1 MVKSSDRSNLCRTVR
16 SLGIIVFLP
25 TNIQTSRFCVK
36 SHNLF
41 VLQAHTQPNTNNFS
55 NRKKIL
61 SYKISNSKNTKKELS
76 EIDRISESLDMNLQ
90 SQKLENIPSNEQD
103 HLDAKV
109 DITNFLNKVSD
120 TLEKKYPDLRH
131 FNSKMDNIANTLNVF
146 FEDKNTNFEWYQR
159 AGKFFI
165 RCEHK
170 SDEKYSQE
178 MRNVFE
184 SLIEN
189 KMERTDTHYIVTP
202 NSASIV
208 FR

>member
-1 MVKSSDRSNLCRTVR
+1 M
-16 SLGIIVFLP
+16 
-25 TNIQTSRFCVK
+25 K

-189 KMERTDTHYIVTP
+189 KMKRTDTHYIVTP